1 MPCILSRGKA
11 AVDKKS
17 NKTTGKIRQWP
28 DEATSDLFSCNK
40 FHATDLVAEIDFY
53 KIDARSTDGSFI
65 NQIAEQELISSFWPV
80 TGIINTVLSAHY
92 IQYADLKFSI
102 YRQINFNLS
111 VLMHRVWQN
120 IYL

>member
-1 MPCILSRGKA
+1 MSCTLSRGKA
-11 AVDKKS
+11 VVDKKS
-17 NKTTGKIRQWP
+17 NKTTAKFRQRP
-28 DEATSDLFSCNK
+28 DQAASDLFSCNK

-53 KIDARSTDGSFI
+53 KIDARSADGSFI
-65 NQIAEQELISSFWPV
+65 NQIAEQELITSFWPV
-80 TGIINTVLSAHY
+80 TGFINTVLSAHY